1 VGAGAPVAVG
11 TIGSVVSTGGLLD
24 GIDLFHREHG
34 RLGVPDYTDALL
46 VVRVGMSDALP
57 AAWRVHREIDG
68 IAEH

>member
-1 VGAGAPVAVG
+1 
-11 TIGSVVSTGGLLD
+11 VVSTGGLLD